1 VREVGR
7 ALVMTH
13 DYNRA
18 VKYYETRLKEDPKLL
33 DLRIDLAELYYKLK
47 VHEEAKRVLIDALK
61 YIKSQETFNSLE
73 MKIRCV
79 KYLLLLAKVYLDQD
93 MQMGD
98 WKFKENES
106 AKQALIE
113 ARVI

>member
-1 VREVGR
+1 
-7 ALVMTH
+7 M
-13 DYNRA
+13 
-18 VKYYETRLKEDPKLL
+18 
-33 DLRIDLAELYYKLK
+33 
-47 VHEEAKRVLIDALK
+47 
-61 YIKSQETFNSLE
+61 KS
-73 MKIRCV
+73 RCV
-79 KYLLLLAKVYLDQD
+79 KYLTLLSKVYLDQD